1 MTDDTHTPKPD
12 PERTSGLTPGDAT
25 ARDADIPEA
34 PTPEAPTPD
43 PVWRID
49 DLARLAGISVDTI
62 RYYQR
67 EGLLPS
73 GERAG
78 RARRYGPEHLERLER
93 IRALQS
99 RRFSLAAIRALLER
113 EEPGALEGLLAGN
126 DDAYDFDELVGTAA
140 VPPKLARDL
149 IEVGLLREPA
159 DHGRAAFDGD
169 DLSVLRAFADM
180 RRIGIPDAML
190 VEMARLYAAAYD
202 ELQRR
207 LLALFTGS
215 STRWLRGERAEI
227 EGMSAPGAARLA
239 RDMRVISDYTLQ
251 RNLQRQVLL
260 ALEHHA
266 DPPPAAAGETA

>member
-1 MTDDTHTPKPD
+1 MTDDTPQAAPGSDTPTSD
-12 PERTSGLTPGDAT
+12 PSGAADA
-25 ARDADIPEA
+25 AELD
-34 PTPEAPTPD
+34 
-43 PVWRID
+43 WRID
-49 DLARLAGISVDTI
+49 DLARVAGITVDTI

-113 EEPGALEGLLAGN
+113 EAPGALEGLLAGN

-140 VPPKLARDL
+140 IPPALAREL
-149 IEVGLLREPA
+149 IDVGLLREPA

-180 RRIGIPDAML
+180 RRVGIPDAML
-190 VEMARLYAAAYD
+190 VELARLYASAYD

-207 LLALFTGS
+207 LVALFTGASTKWAGGAPAELSFGDS
-215 STRWLRGERAEI
+215 SGVT
-227 EGMSAPGAARLA
+227 APAAARLA
-239 RDMRVISDYTLQ
+239 RDMRVISDYTQQ

-260 ALEHHA
+260 ALEHGVGPEATA
-266 DPPPAAAGETA
+266 DESA

>member
-1 MTDDTHTPKPD
+1 VTADEETLNDPPADPSNGPAGAPD
-12 PERTSGLTPGDAT
+12 
-25 ARDADIPEA
+25 
-34 PTPEAPTPD
+34 
-43 PVWRID
+43 WRID
-49 DLARLAGISVDTI
+49 DLARMAGITVDTI

-140 VPPKLARDL
+140 VPPKLAHDL
-149 IEVGLLREPA
+149 IDAGLLREPA
-159 DHGRAAFDGD
+159 DHGRAAYDGD
-169 DLSVLRAFADM
+169 DLAVLRAFADM
-180 RRIGIPDAML
+180 RRIGISDAML
-190 VEMARLYAAAYD
+190 VEVARLYASAYD

-207 LLALFTGS
+207 MVALFTGS
-215 STRWLRGERAEI
+215 STKWSGGERDEI
-227 EGMSAPGAARLA
+227 ALSQTAGMTAPGTARLA

-260 ALEHHA
+260 ALEHRVAPPDAA
-266 DPPPAAAGETA
+266 DDTA

>member
-1 MTDDTHTPKPD
+1 MTDDTQQTDLGPD
-12 PERTSGLTPGDAT
+12 
-25 ARDADIPEA
+25 
-34 PTPEAPTPD
+34 
-43 PVWRID
+43 WRID
-49 DLARLAGISVDTI
+49 DLARMAGITVDTI

-149 IEVGLLREPA
+149 IAAGLLREPA

-169 DLSVLRAFADM
+169 DLAVLRAFADM
-180 RRIGIPDAML
+180 RRIGLPDALL
-190 VEMARLYAAAYD
+190 VEMARLYATAYD
-202 ELQRR
+202 DLQRR
-207 LLALFTGS
+207 LVALFTGS
-215 STRWLRGERAEI
+215 STKWSGGEPPDI
-227 EGMSAPGAARLA
+227 ESMNAPSTARVA

-260 ALEHHA
+260 ALEHRGTPTAVA
-266 DPPPAAAGETA
+266 DESA

>member
-1 MTDDTHTPKPD
+1 VTDDTRPP
-12 PERTSGLTPGDAT
+12 
-25 ARDADIPEA
+25 PEA
-34 PTPEAPTPD
+34 PAEPAADEPGSLD
-43 PVWRID
+43 WRID
-49 DLARLAGISVDTI
+49 DLARMAGITVDTI

-113 EEPGALEGLLAGN
+113 EAPGALEGLLAGN

-140 VPPKLARDL
+140 MPPALAREL
-149 IEVGLLREPA
+149 IHVGLLREPA

-180 RRIGIPDAML
+180 RRVGIPDAML
-190 VEMARLYAAAYD
+190 VELARLYASAYD

-207 LLALFTGS
+207 LVALFTGASTKWAGGAPTELSFGDS
-215 STRWLRGERAEI
+215 SGVT
-227 EGMSAPGAARLA
+227 APAAARLA
-239 RDMRVISDYTLQ
+239 RDMRVISDYTQQ

-260 ALEHHA
+260 ALEHGVGP
-266 DPPPAAAGETA
+266 DAAADESA